1 MPSVNRLRALI
12 LAGGLAL
19 SLAIAL
25 PTAATARQ
33 ADPPA
38 ADAVAEAPPSTDQR
52 GPVPPPATAKIILR
66 IEGAGDGSVAVGKR
80 VKSIARMKPFVAGQE
95 IVVLITKGKKTI
107 KKRKLRVKQVGNRD
121 LGRVA
126 MPSPKFIRSGNYRVK
141 ASHEL
146 TPEQE
151 AADKRSRRFGVK
163 YPDLHPGQHGEDVQ
177 LFNRL
182 LRRQGYYV
190 SVGKGYGEPTKRAV
204 MAFRKVNGMSRN
216 FDATAGMFRQL
227 ADGKGSF
234 RLARPGA
241 GRHVEVDISR
251 QVMVLADHGRAQ
263 YIFHVSTGAP
273 STPSD
278 RGTYRFYRRQ
288 PGFNSIGMYYSVYYN
303 RGEAIHGYRSVPPYN
318 ASHGCIRNPIPNSR
332 FIYNWVSIGQQIFV
346 YN

>member
-1 MPSVNRLRALI
+1 MNGLRALI
-12 LAGGLAL
+12 LAGGLAV

-25 PTAATARQ
+25 PVAATARQ
-33 ADPPA
+33 GDPPT
-38 ADAVAEAPPSTDQR
+38 ADADAEATPPVDR
-52 GPVPPPATAKIILR
+52 RAPVPARIILR

-95 IVVLITKGKKTI
+95 IVVMLTKGHKTI
-107 KKRKLRVKQVGNRD
+107 KKRKLRVKQVGHRD

-126 MPSPKFIRSGNYRVK
+126 MPSPRFIRDGKYQVK
-141 ASHEL
+141 AFHEA
-146 TPEQE
+146 TPDQE
-151 AADKRSRRFGVK
+151 AADKQSRRFGVK
-163 YPDLHPGQHGEDVQ
+163 YPNLHPGQHGEDVQ

-204 MAFRKVNGMSRN
+204 MAFRKVNRMSRN
-216 FDATAGMFRQL
+216 FDATSGMFRRL

-241 GRHVEVDISR
+241 GRHVEVDVSR

-273 STPSD
+273 ATPSD

-303 RGEAIHGYRSVPPYN
+303 RGEAIHGYHSVPPYN

-332 FIYNWVSIGQQIFV
+332 FIYNWVSIGMQIFV